1 MNSRVGMHAV
11 VSKPDYAAGIARAMK
26 DIFANMFNEQAGLV
40 AEGEIPGDTSVS
52 SVVGFAGRISG
63 FLCLH
68 LTREVACGL
77 ASGLL
82 GMELTELDDTVRDA
96 VGEIVNML
104 AGGLKNHLS
113 HNEEYFKISVPSVIE
128 GQGISTYAPADA
140 EKMMFGVSAGK
151 YQFKVQ
157 LVVEQ

>member
-1 MNSRVGMHAV
+1 MHAV
-11 VSKPDYAAGIARAMK
+11 GVKLDYASGIARALK
-26 DIFANMFNEQAGLV
+26 DIFANMFNEQAGL
-40 AEGEIPGDTSVS
+40 IPDTEVTGPTVVS
-52 SVVGFAGRISG
+52 AVVGFAGRISG

-68 LTREVACGL
+68 LDREIACGL

-113 HNEEYFKISVPSVIE
+113 HNEEIFKISIPSVIE
-128 GQGISTYAPADA
+128 GQGISTYAPANA
-140 EKMMFGVSAGK
+140 ENRMFGVGAGK
-151 YQFKVQ
+151 FRFKVQ

>member
-1 MNSRVGMHAV
+1 MHA
-11 VSKPDYAAGIARAMK
+11 SGTKPDYASGIARAMK
-26 DIFANMFNEQAGLV
+26 DIFANMFNEQALLISA
-40 AEGEIPGDTSVS
+40 AEVTGKTRVS
-52 SVVGFAGRISG
+52 SMVGFAGRISG

-68 LTREVACGL
+68 FDQKVACNL

-82 GMELTELDDTVRDA
+82 GMELEELDDTVRDA

-113 HNEEYFKISVPSVIE
+113 HNEEIFKISIPSVVVGE
-128 GQGISTYAPADA
+128 GISTYAPADA
-140 EKMMFGVSAGK
+140 ENMMFGVAAGK
-151 YQFKVQ
+151 NRFKVQ